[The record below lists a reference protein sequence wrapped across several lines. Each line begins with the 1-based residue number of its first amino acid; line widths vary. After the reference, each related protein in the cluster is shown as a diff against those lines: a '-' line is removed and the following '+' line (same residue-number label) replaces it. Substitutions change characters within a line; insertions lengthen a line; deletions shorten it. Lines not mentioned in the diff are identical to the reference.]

1 MKKPRESEHDAVPV
15 VEAAVEAAPTGL
27 TPVDDAAPEAT
38 APADEAARL
47 KAEIEDL
54 KDQLL
59 RKRADF
65 ENYRRR
71 IERDRQQ
78 ASSDASAELIRE
90 LVPTIDNLERA
101 LQAGGS
107 EASVREGVALIHRE
121 LLALLEARGM
131 AIDDPTG
138 NPFDP
143 ERHQALSLEAV
154 PGISPGSVVE
164 TLRKGYLFR
173 DRLLRPALVKVAKEG
188 EVAPADGDAG
198 AIH

>member
-1 MKKPRESEHDAVPV
+1 MKKPREPKHEEAPPV
-15 VEAAVEAAPTGL
+15 EVAVEAAPTGL
-27 TPVDDAAPEAT
+27 TPVDAAPEAA
-38 APADEAARL
+38 APADEASRL

-71 IERDRQQ
+71 VERDRQQ
-78 ASSDASAELIRE
+78 AASDATAEVIRE

-121 LLALLEARGM
+121 LLQLLEARGM
-131 AIDDPTG
+131 AIEDPTG
-138 NPFDP
+138 KPFDP
-143 ERHQALSLEAV
+143 ERHQALSIEAV
-154 PGISPGSVVE
+154 PGASPGSVVE
-164 TLRKGYLFR
+164 TFRKGYLFR
-173 DRLLRPALVKVAKEG
+173 DRLLRPALVKVAKEHESTPG
-188 EVAPADGDAG
+188 NGDAG
-198 AIH
+198 LVH